1 MKFTIMSTQQPLS
14 ALPLP
19 LFSALVP
26 AGFPSPADDYIERAL
41 DINEYL
47 VTQPAST
54 FFVKASGKS
63 MVNAG
68 IMDEAILV
76 VNRAKEAKHDDV
88 VIAAI
93 DGEITC
99 KIIDT
104 SAQVLRAANLDY
116 APIPVGEGSD
126 CLVLGVVT
134 HAINPLCTH
143 W

>member
-76 VNRAKEAKHDDV
+76 A
-88 VIAAI
+88 
-93 DGEITC
+93 
-99 KIIDT
+99 
-104 SAQVLRAANLDY
+104 SNLFLKTFVFTTLHSKD
-116 APIPVGEGSD
+116 S
-126 CLVLGVVT
+126 
-134 HAINPLCTH
+134 
-143 W
+143 